1 MIEEA
6 AMDVPGPRSRKDARM
21 VALQVLYAVEVGE
34 QDPET
39 AFQELVQEGDERHRQ
54 FALQLVHITHR
65 NRQRMDDFISGKSER
80 WNINRMALI
89 DHIILRMALVEL
101 FNMDDIPPK
110 VTINEAI
117 ELGKEFSTDQSGR
130 FINGILDAIF
140 NENEQEILKAK
151 KTRDGS
157 AVTNNSGKPESS
169 PGKQKQDKK
178 QSSNRSG
185 GKQTEE
191 NADR

>member
-6 AMDVPGPRSRKDARM
+6 AMDVPGPKSRKDARM
-21 VALQVLYAVEVGE
+21 VALQVLYAVEVGQ

-39 AFQELVQEGDERHRQ
+39 AFQQLVQGGDERHRE
-54 FALQLVHITHR
+54 FALQLVHTTHR
-65 NRQRMDDFISGKSER
+65 NRQRMDDFISSKSER

-89 DHIILRMALVEL
+89 DHIVLRMALVEL

-140 NENEQEILKAK
+140 NENEQEILKRK
-151 KTRDGS
+151 KTK
-157 AVTNNSGKPESS
+157 AE
-169 PGKQKQDKK
+169 
-178 QSSNRSG
+178 SG
-185 GKQTEE
+185 GKNHSTEPESKPGKKNPSAQSYKQSDGNPAEE
-191 NADR
+191 NDDW